1 MPRKARLRR
10 GWNPPGLSG
19 SDALTQGERVA
30 LSKIARDL
38 KPPVLYV
45 NLMHEGIP
53 PADAERLLVKP
64 MEQELRNIEGVE
76 EMRSTAF
83 LGGANIVL
91 EFEAGFDVDLALADV
106 REKVD
111 LAKPELPEDAD
122 VECTGL
128 ADELANVAITYRL
141 MRQQDAKAPEPPV
154 EPTEPPTEPAL
165 PKHAWVPQA
174 PPTAEQRRALEHLRE
189 DLFRAWNAILSLDAA
204 SREVLDLA
212 YRSALFDGT
221 DPKRPRYPL
230 AERGLLEDDQN
241 ALDRMVD
248 RAAVALHL
256 LPPAGGARPLHSL
269 RWVVRELATIHTGIT
284 GDSFSVGRERDTVD
298 TLNPPAHWVAR
309 VVKII
314 DPDVTDANLRTAF
327 RQDFNTLQIPTPSQG
342 G

>member
-1 MPRKARLRR
+1 MPRKARPRR

-19 SDALTQGERVA
+19 SDALTQGERAA

-38 KPPVLYV
+38 KPP
-45 NLMHEGIP
+45 ES
-53 PADAERLLVKP
+53 
-64 MEQELRNIEGVE
+64 
-76 EMRSTAF
+76 RS
-83 LGGANIVL
+83 V
-91 EFEAGFDVDLALADV
+91 
-106 REKVD
+106 
-111 LAKPELPEDAD
+111 
-122 VECTGL
+122 GL
-128 ADELANVAITYRL
+128 ADELANVAIIYRL
-141 MRQQDAKAPEPPV
+141 MRQQDAKAPELPV
-154 EPTEPPTEPAL
+154 EPTEPPL
-165 PKHAWVPQA
+165 PKHAYIRIEEGERERSGERAWLAMKGREILNTFHGTHARQKARDWVGTKFNASPAQEIEVGAPQA
-174 PPTAEQRRALEHLRE
+174 PPTAEQRRALEHLRKH
-189 DLFRAWNAILSLDAA
+189 LSRAWEAFLSLDAA
-204 SREVLDLA
+204 SREVLDQA
-212 YRSALFDGT
+212 YRSAHFDGT

-230 AERGLLEDDQN
+230 AEPGLLEDDQN

-298 TLNPPAHWVAR
+298 TLNAPAHWVAR